1 MNSLKTS
8 LEYDVFDWIV
18 LSLLMCND
26 VMCLNSCPFFL
37 QADLLVLT
45 TSEES
50 GLCYIETAELDG

>member
-1 MNSLKTS
+1 VNSLKTS

-18 LSLLMCND
+18 LSLLVCND
-26 VMCLNSCPFFL
+26 VMCLNLCAFFL